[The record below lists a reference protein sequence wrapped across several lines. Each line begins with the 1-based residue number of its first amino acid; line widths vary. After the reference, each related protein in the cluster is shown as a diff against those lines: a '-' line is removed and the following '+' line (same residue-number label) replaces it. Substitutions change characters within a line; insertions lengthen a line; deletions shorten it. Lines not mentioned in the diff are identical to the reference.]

1 MDAFAVD
8 YHIVSDYWMGYSLD
22 RISRFVEVKT
32 FAPSVTPGIFS
43 RGVEYR
49 SSSDYHT
56 GAMVDAER
64 FADCGRGVYVDT
76 GLTVGA
82 LADHARYDRHAE
94 LHKLVG
100 DTVVGY
106 GLDAG
111 IAVYHFLYGI
121 GGRVASGM

>member
-1 MDAFAVD
+1 MSPLVYFHV
-8 YHIVSDYWMGYSLD
+8 VS
-22 RISRFVEVKT
+22 
-32 FAPSVTPGIFS
+32 
-43 RGVEYR
+43 EYR

-56 GAMVDAER
+56 GAMVDGER

-121 GGRVASGM
+121 GGRSPWYVASTSVLSTRRSSGRASL

>member
-1 MDAFAVD
+1 MVNDSP
-8 YHIVSDYWMGYSLD
+8 IVAAGCMS
-22 RISRFVEVKT
+22 IPV
-32 FAPSVTPGIFS
+32 
-43 RGVEYR
+43 
-49 SSSDYHT
+49 
-56 GAMVDAER
+56 
-64 FADCGRGVYVDT
+64 
-76 GLTVGA
+76 TVGA

-121 GGRVASGM
+121 GGRVAMVCSLDIGVEYPAQLGKGLYERKSFFSGQALYGVVLRHGVGACAH

>member
-1 MDAFAVD
+1 
-8 YHIVSDYWMGYSLD
+8 
-22 RISRFVEVKT
+22 
-32 FAPSVTPGIFS
+32 
-43 RGVEYR
+43 
-49 SSSDYHT
+49 
-56 GAMVDAER
+56 MVDGER

-121 GGRVASGM
+121 GGRVAMVCSLDIGVEYPAQLGKGLYERKSFSAARRCMASYCGMESVHVLIDMPACICSTRR